1 MWIICRNNERSAFTR
16 KICREKAKRCDAI
29 RSPKSQKGSLAA
41 RLALFQFTI
50 AKFADQNCNPQHTR
64 FELNFSAT
72 AHIMSKSDEF
82 RDHIIQGYT
91 FKDDSILL
99 GTAMLEGQVVSGA
112 QVLAPLRTFNRH
124 GLIAGATGTGKTKT
138 LQNIA
143 ERLSEKGVPVLLMDI
158 KGDLSGLAAA
168 AVDHPKIQE
177 RHQKIGSPWKPMA
190 YPLELLTLS
199 DEPGARLRATVSEFG
214 PVLFSKILDVNDT
227 QSGVISLVFKYCDDK
242 HLPLLDLKDFRKAL
256 QYLTYE
262 GKDEIAGEYG
272 QISTASAGAILRK
285 VVELEEQQADKF
297 FGEKSFEVDDLLRTD
312 ERGMGI
318 IHTIRLTDLQD
329 RPKLFSTFMLSLLA
343 EVYGNFP
350 EVGDKADPKLVIF
363 IDEAHL
369 IFNEASK
376 ALLNQIETIVKLIRS
391 KGVGIF
397 FVTQVPTDVPDAV
410 LSQLGMKVQHAL
422 RAFTAKDRQAIKLT
436 AQNYPL
442 TAYYD
447 TAEVLTH
454 LGIGEALVTVLNEK
468 GIPSPLAHTLLTA
481 PSSRMDIL
489 TPEEIQTLVRNSKLA
504 PKYNQQ
510 IDRESAYELL
520 QAKIERANEL
530 AEEETKAA
538 EAAKA
543 RAKEERSAPRSSGS
557 RSTSGGSR
565 SRSRSKSPLEEIA
578 SSRATQTV
586 LRELT
591 RGLLGMLTK
600 RR

>member
-1 MWIICRNNERSAFTR
+1 M
-16 KICREKAKRCDAI
+16 
-29 RSPKSQKGSLAA
+29 
-41 RLALFQFTI
+41 
-50 AKFADQNCNPQHTR
+50 
-64 FELNFSAT
+64 
-72 AHIMSKSDEF
+72 
-82 RDHIIQGYT
+82 
-91 FKDDSILL
+91 
-99 GTAMLEGQVVSGA
+99 
-112 QVLAPLRTFNRH
+112 
-124 GLIAGATGTGKTKT
+124 
-138 LQNIA
+138 
-143 ERLSEKGVPVLLMDI
+143 
-158 KGDLSGLAAA
+158 
-168 AVDHPKIQE
+168 
-177 RHQKIGSPWKPMA
+177 
-190 YPLELLTLS
+190 
-199 DEPGARLRATVSEFG
+199 
-214 PVLFSKILDVNDT
+214 
-227 QSGVISLVFKYCDDK
+227 
-242 HLPLLDLKDFRKAL
+242 
-256 QYLTYE
+256 
-262 GKDEIAGEYG
+262 
-272 QISTASAGAILRK
+272 
-285 VVELEEQQADKF
+285 
-297 FGEKSFEVDDLLRTD
+297 DDLLRTD

-565 SRSRSKSPLEEIA
+565 SR
-578 SSRATQTV
+578 
-586 LRELT
+586 
-591 RGLLGMLTK
+591 
-600 RR
+600 